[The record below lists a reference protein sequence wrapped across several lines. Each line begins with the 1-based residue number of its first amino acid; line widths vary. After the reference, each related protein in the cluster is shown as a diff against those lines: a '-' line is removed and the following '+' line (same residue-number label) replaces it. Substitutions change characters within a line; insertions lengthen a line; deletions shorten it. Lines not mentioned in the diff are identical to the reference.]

1 LDDSGSMGRDSMPD
15 YLDDTHNPTATNPTT
30 AACADAGDDDSGSIG
45 GTPDPCVFGDPPYNS
60 SDLNGIY
67 YNPSIFYRPA
77 ANSHGTDMDIQK
89 SVNTAGLTQV
99 MVNPYTS
106 TSTTDLSAGY
116 QDRVFCISQG
126 DAATSGNCRQN
137 SSYQYPDP
145 TFKYG
150 RDGSGNVKYVTG
162 APYFYRMQSAQY
174 CNLVVATG
182 SAGTNCAS
190 GSSINVATHTVL
202 APEFCSDPE
211 LTVCAAGGN
220 VDPAIH
226 IFSGVRWCADS
237 GTL

>member
-1 LDDSGSMGRDSMPD
+1 MCRQYSTKASAAEEVMKRMLETKRTAAAIAALLGSILPAQAGLLNIATDPIGTATTSNKPNVMFILDDSGSMGRDSMPD
-15 YLDDTHNPTATNPTT
+15 YLDDTHNRTATNPTT

-45 GTPDPCVFGDPPYNS
+45 GTPDPCVFGDPQYNS

-67 YNPSIFYRPA
+67 YNASIFYRPA
-77 ANSHGTDMDIQK
+77 ANSDGTDMDIQN
-89 SVNTAGLTQV
+89 SVNTAGFTQV

-116 QDRVFCISQG
+116 QDRVFCIAQG

-162 APYFYRMQSAQY
+162 APYFYRMQ
-174 CNLVVATG
+174 
-182 SAGTNCAS
+182 
-190 GSSINVATHTVL
+190 
-202 APEFCSDPE
+202 
-211 LTVCAAGGN
+211 
-220 VDPAIH
+220 
-226 IFSGVRWCADS
+226 
-237 GTL
+237 